1 MSSCHFER
9 SEKSSPAEG
18 GTYMFR
24 NDKRLSFLLT
34 FLFFLSLYFFLPRT
48 TFGAFLKFD
57 KTTVS
62 SQATQTFTVDVTV
75 DAGTDQVT
83 STDIWIVYDPSY
95 LEAQT
100 VTNGTFFPAVTS
112 NITSG
117 KVSITGL
124 IVDPGTYKTGTGVV
138 ATVTFKSLLNGTNS
152 LSFDCRTDV
161 SNSSKII
168 KNDVN
173 ATNIIEC
180 SKNVGATVTIGGTA
194 TSSSSSTGTYATPT
208 VSSVQPTVAGTLP
221 ESGIV
226 ENIARFAIPGLILLM
241 IGAMLRLAL

>member
-1 MSSCHFER
+1 MYKRFARFLSLPPC
-9 SEKSSPAEG
+9 G
-18 GTYMFR
+18 ILR
-24 NDKRLSFLLT
+24 NDKSIKYIISLILLT
-34 FLFFLSLYFFLPRT
+34 GIYFFSAQS
-48 TFGAFLKFD
+48 TFAAFLKFD

-75 DAGTDQVT
+75 DAGTDQIT
-83 STDIWIVYDPSY
+83 STDIWVVYDPAY

-138 ATVTFKSLLNGTNS
+138 ATVTFKSLLNGTS
-152 LSFDCRTDV
+152 SISFDCRTDV

-173 ATNIIEC
+173 ATNLIEC
-180 SKNVGATVTIGGTA
+180 SKNTGATVTIGGTA
-194 TSSSSSTGTYATPT
+194 TSSTASTGIYATPT

-226 ENIARFAIPGLILLM
+226 ENIVRFAVPGMVLLM
-241 IGAMLRLAL
+241 IGVMLRFAL

>member
-1 MSSCHFER
+1 M
-9 SEKSSPAEG
+9 
-18 GTYMFR
+18 
-24 NDKRLSFLLT
+24 KRISLKIIAFIVVFVVYLSFHKAS
-34 FLFFLSLYFFLPRT
+34 FA
-48 TFGAFLKFD
+48 AFLKFD

-62 SQATQTFTVDVTV
+62 SQATQTFIVDVTV

>member
-1 MSSCHFER
+1 MKKLSNMKHF
-9 SEKSSPAEG
+9 SLKIIAFVLVAVL
-18 GTYMFR
+18 Y
-24 NDKRLSFLLT
+24 
-34 FLFFLSLYFFLPRT
+34 LSLHQASYA
-48 TFGAFLKFD
+48 AFLKLD

-75 DAGTDQVT
+75 DAGTDQIT
-83 STDIWIVYDPSY
+83 STDIWVVYDPAY

-100 VTNGTFFPAVTS
+100 VVNGTFFPAVTS

-138 ATVTFKSLLNGTNS
+138 ATVTFKSLLNGTSNI
-152 LSFDCRTDV
+152 SFDCRTDV

-173 ATNIIEC
+173 ATNLIEC
-180 SKNVGATVTIGGTA
+180 SKNTGATVTIGGTA
-194 TSSSSSTGTYATPT
+194 ASSTASTGTYATPT
-208 VSSVQPTVAGTLP
+208 VSSVQPTIATSLP
-221 ESGIV
+221 QSGII
-226 ENIARFAIPGLILLM
+226 ENITRFAIPGMVLLM
-241 IGAMLRLAL
+241 IGVMLRFAL

>member
-1 MSSCHFER
+1 MV
-9 SEKSSPAEG
+9 
-18 GTYMFR
+18 MR
-24 NDKRLSFLLT
+24 NVASFFLFSVLYLSFG
-34 FLFFLSLYFFLPRT
+34 LPS
-48 TFGAFLKFD
+48 FAAYLKFD

-62 SQATQTFTVDVTV
+62 SQTTQTFTVDVTV
-75 DAGTDQVT
+75 DAGTDQIT
-83 STDIWIVYDPSY
+83 STDIWVIYDPAY

-138 ATVTFKSLLNGTNS
+138 ATVTFKSLLNGTSNIT
-152 LSFDCRTDV
+152 FDCRTDV

-173 ATNIIEC
+173 ATNLIEC
-180 SKNVGATVTIGGTA
+180 GKNTGATVTIGVTA
-194 TSSSSSTGTYATPT
+194 LTPTSTTGTYPTPT
-208 VSSVQPTVAGTLP
+208 ASSAIQPTVATTLP
-221 ESGIV
+221 QSGIV
-226 ENIARFAIPGLILLM
+226 ENITRFALPGVVLLM
-241 IGAMLRLAL
+241 VGVMLRFVL